1 MPEVL
6 IHLVTCKRRW
16 HHYILCMT
24 FPVLQLWRGL
34 PHVCTIM
41 SEKAG
46 RDSHN
51 NELVQTRN
59 SYCRF
64 WIFPQI
70 WYQSCETPTGGPS
83 SNQLLLMSYS
93 GLLFK
98 LLTWARRKG
107 IPDVLCSC
115 IYLFKRMPSSSDVIL
130 FLFSEPVLSHLSQG
144 RSSWLSGVY
153 LLIWTAVS
161 GLQFHPSIQPFVP
174 PGSCSVATHLS
185 VLL

>member
-1 MPEVL
+1 
-6 IHLVTCKRRW
+6 
-16 HHYILCMT
+16 
-24 FPVLQLWRGL
+24 
-34 PHVCTIM
+34 M
-41 SEKAG
+41 SEKTG

-59 SYCRF
+59 LYCRF

-98 LLTWARRKG
+98 LLSWARRKG
-107 IPDVLCSC
+107 IPAVLSPCT
-115 IYLFKRMPSSSDVIL
+115 YLFKRAPSSSDIIL
-130 FLFSEPVLSHLSQG
+130 FLFTEPVLSHLSQG
-144 RSSWLSGVY
+144 RSSWLSDVY
-153 LLIWTAVS
+153 LLISTAVS
-161 GLQFHPSIQPFVP
+161 GLQFHPPIQPFIS
-174 PGSCSVATHLS
+174 PGRRDVDTHLS